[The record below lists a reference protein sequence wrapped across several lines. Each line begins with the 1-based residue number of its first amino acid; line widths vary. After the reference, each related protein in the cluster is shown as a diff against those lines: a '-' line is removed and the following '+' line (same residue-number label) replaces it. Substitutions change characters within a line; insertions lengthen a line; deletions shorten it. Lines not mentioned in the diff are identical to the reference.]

1 MLREIKIL
9 HKNKAAEFIVD
20 RHYSPVMPSLTRY
33 YCGYFIDD
41 ELQGVITFGYGVR
54 PQHTIKK
61 LFPTLEAKDYL
72 EIGKMCMDDSM
83 GKNSET
89 QMLSLAFAWLKQ
101 KEPNL
106 KYLYTWA
113 DGIVGKPGDVYQ
125 AFNFLYGGYIMTDTY
140 VSSKGEKIHPRT
152 MQKYMPHRKEGLKI
166 GSRPDFETRKEL
178 KFTRVKGK
186 QFRYILP
193 MSKKDRRFL
202 KHSTVEWSLNYPKD
216 KDLIWKVLAP
226 GKTEYETTT
235 KKPFNISKTVEYN
248 RHNIDKY
255 KSKNNLDDFFA

>member
-1 MLREIKIL
+1 
-9 HKNKAAEFIVD
+9 
-20 RHYSPVMPSLTRY
+20 
-33 YCGYFIDD
+33 
-41 ELQGVITFGYGVR
+41 
-54 PQHTIKK
+54 
-61 LFPTLEAKDYL
+61 
-72 EIGKMCMDDSM
+72 MDDSM

-89 QMLSLAFAWLKQ
+89 QMLSAALKWLKE
-101 KEPNL
+101 KEPKL
-106 KYLYTWA
+106 KYLFTWA
-113 DGIVGKPGDVYQ
+113 DGIVGKPGYVYQ

-166 GSRPDFETRKEL
+166 GSRPDFESRKKL

-193 MSKKDRRFL
+193 MTKKDRKFL

-226 GKTEYETTT
+226 GETEYETTT
-235 KKPFNISKTVEYN
+235 KKPFNLSKTVEYN